1 MKDHFASF
9 DKDANG
15 FISLD
20 EALLREKKSVSDDKL
35 AMQQFSAIDEDGD
48 SRVSYAEFKK
58 HA

>member
-9 DKDANG
+9 DQNVDG

-20 EALLREKKSVSDDKL
+20 EALPREKKSVADDKL
-35 AMQQFSAIDEDGD
+35 AMQQFAAIDEDGD
-48 SRVSYAEFKK
+48 RRVSYAEFKK

>member
-1 MKDHFASF
+1 MKEHFASF
-9 DKDANG
+9 DTDANG

-20 EALLREKKSVSDDKL
+20 EALSRKKSVPDDQL

-48 SRVSYAEFKK
+48 RRVSYAEFKK